1 MIANA
6 TDTASA
12 TPRPRRSRRRLAAL
26 GLAAAVVAGGASVSL
41 PATHADAAP
50 KQQLCWY
57 KGLFEEGGVW
67 YSGWFAEPC

>member
-1 MIANA
+1 MTAA
-6 TDTASA
+6 HDT
-12 TPRPRRSRRRLAAL
+12 TPTARPRRSRRRLAAL
-26 GLAAAVVAGGASVSL
+26 ALAAAVVAGGASVAL

-50 KQQLCWY
+50 RQQLCWY